1 MSTSA
6 STMIMRIS
14 ELELLLVCSH
24 LSSIL
29 YQRLRRCVMLVSI
42 DLGTT
47 VLSNFYA
54 RHATGDAAER

>member
-29 YQRLRRCVMLVSI
+29 YQRLRRCVMLVVVRLP
-42 DLGTT
+42 DGGCTCAQPD
-47 VLSNFYA
+47 NA
-54 RHATGDAAER
+54 RLHD